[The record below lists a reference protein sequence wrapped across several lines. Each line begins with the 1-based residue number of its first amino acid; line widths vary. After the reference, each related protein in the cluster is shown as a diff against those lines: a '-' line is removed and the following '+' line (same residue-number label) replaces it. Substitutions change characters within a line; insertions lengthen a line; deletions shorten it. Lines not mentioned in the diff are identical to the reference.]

1 VVVLSRLIPA
11 FLAAASG
18 STYPCRVIEP
28 DPLQQIDRTWVSF
41 RGRKLSYF
49 SGCDYFR
56 LSTHPEVLSTLRAG
70 LKRYGW
76 SVAASRM
83 TTGNH
88 VLYKQLE
95 RQLAQFFEAPAALLI
110 PSGYLTNL
118 AVAQALAGQWSHVL
132 IDEAAHPSLSDAANA
147 FGCPVLSF
155 GHRSAES
162 LEAAVSRCGAG
173 ARIVLLTD
181 GMFSRDGSVAPLKDY
196 VQVLPRDA
204 MLLVDDAHAAGVLG
218 AKGRGSLE
226 YAGVDRKRS
235 IQTVTLSKAVGTFGG
250 AILCSA
256 ALRTKVIEKSHIFIG
271 STPLP
276 LPIVCATRQALKI
289 LRADRTLR
297 KRLVQNTQFVRDGLR
312 NRGLVFPETPGPI
325 VAAKPKSAAAEVK
338 IRASLL
344 KAGVYPS
351 LISYPGGPPSA
362 YFRFV
367 ISSEHTRAQLDNLVA
382 GLADCGRLI
391 EPLASVGVPV

>member
-1 VVVLSRLIPA
+1 M
-11 FLAAASG
+11 
-18 STYPCRVIEP
+18 IEP
-28 DPLQQIDRTWVSF
+28 APLQQVDRTWVYF

-56 LSTHPEVLSTLRAG
+56 LSAHPEVRSALRAG

-88 VLYKQLE
+88 LLYKQLE
-95 RQLAQFFEAPAALLI
+95 RQLAQFFQSPAALLI

-118 AVAQALAGQWSHVL
+118 AVAQALAGQCSHVL
-132 IDEAAHPSLSDAANA
+132 IDEAAHPSLWDAANA
-147 FGCPVLSF
+147 FECPVLNF
-155 GHRSAES
+155 GHRSTES
-162 LEAAVSRCGAG
+162 LAATVSRCGAD
-173 ARIVLLTD
+173 ARIVMLTD

-196 VQVLPRDA
+196 LQVLPRDA

-226 YAGVDRKRS
+226 HTGVNRQRV

-256 ALRTKVIEKSHIFIG
+256 PLRRKIIEKGHIFVG

-289 LRADRTLR
+289 LRANENLR
-297 KRLVQNTQFVRDGLR
+297 ARLLKNTKFVRDGLKDC
-312 NRGLVFPETPGPI
+312 GFVLPETPGPI
-325 VAAKPKSAAAEVK
+325 IAAKPKSAAAENK
-338 IRASLL
+338 IRRTLL
-344 KAGVYPS
+344 EAAIYPS
-351 LISYPGGPPSA
+351 LISYPGGPPCA

-382 GLADCGRLI
+382 ALADRAQSL